1 MHAHFT
7 APRRVRAV
15 LGGLL
20 LGCLGGGFFAGICL
34 LATCVARAAH
44 AADAGLRVPSREAL
58 IGAWR
63 LIGIE
68 LSTRDGR
75 RPDPFFEAG
84 STGLIV
90 YDPSGWMSVQI
101 SGPQRMAWYIPG
113 SRPPAAKQRDL
124 RLKAAA
130 YDSYYAYFG
139 TWQYDEQSA
148 VMIHHVKSS
157 VIPAEVGLDYS
168 QQIRIDGNRITFVGH
183 VLEHGEDI
191 TRTKIWERVGE
202 LHR

>member
-1 MHAHFT
+1 MHARLT

-20 LGCLGGGFFAGICL
+20 LGCLGGGLFAAICL
-34 LATCVARAAH
+34 LGTGVSQAAH
-44 AADAGLRVPSREAL
+44 AADAGLGVPSREAL

-68 LSTRDGR
+68 LSTRDGT

-101 SGPQRMAWYIPG
+101 SGPQRVPWDIPAA
-113 SRPPAAKQRDL
+113 RPRNAKQRDL

-139 TWQYDEQSA
+139 TWQYDEHSA

-157 VIPAEVGLDYS
+157 VIPAEAGLDYS
-168 QQIRIDGNRITFVGH
+168 QQIRIDGNRMTFIGH

-191 TRTKIWERVGE
+191 TRTKTWERVGDP
-202 LHR
+202 R